1 MASIRIGFSSDF
13 VLKNGVVGLGT
24 TVGTSTGVAGTGNL
38 RVDNGAL
45 KGNFSVTGVATLTA
59 YGGFVAQ
66 KQHVNKP
73 AAIGFGTVGLQTA
86 GVGTAYQYYETE
98 TGFTDLGGVQHGDDL
113 YYNTLSEDL
122 IVDDGQILNI
132 SSIDMVGVTT
142 IGESDPHSHQSHV
155 CAGALESVSVQSNF
169 SVPCGGIEARKE
181 NPIEGTVRF
190 NDDLNTLEFY
200 NGVEWRQ
207 FTVTGASGRAVFG
220 GGDIPGGVR
229 VSTID
234 FVNIQTKGN
243 SKRFGDLTQA
253 RSDHNRGVVSSSS
266 RGIFAGGSIPPTTY
280 TTIDYITIASE
291 GNAIDFGDTGAAAI
305 TTSACSSSTRGLF
318 AGGYSPSLTNV
329 IEYIEISTIGN
340 ALDFGD
346 LSNARTTGSGFA
358 SPTRGVFGGGTD
370 GSVSNKIDFV
380 TISSKGNAII
390 FGDLTQARRGTGSC
404 ASSTRGLFIGGSIPG
419 YIKTIDYVTTASTG
433 NALTFGDLAGTRGF
447 GGAAGSQTRA
457 LIAAGY
463 SGSAYLNSI
472 EYVTISS
479 SGDAEDFGD
488 LSYDPN
494 VPAGVSDS
502 HGGLGGF

>member
-1 MASIRIGFSSDF
+1 MPNIRIGFASDF
-13 VLKNGVVGLGT
+13 TLKGSNIGIGT
-24 TVGTSTGVAGTGNL
+24 TTADVKLQVPGTLKGDLSITGV
-38 RVDNGAL
+38 
-45 KGNFSVTGVATLTA
+45 STLA
-59 YGGFVAQ
+59 VYGGFAAQ
-66 KQHVNKP
+66 KQNVTKDSS
-73 AAIGFGTVGLQTA
+73 IGFSTT
-86 GVGTAYQYYETE
+86 GVGTFIQVDESE
-98 TGFTDLGGVQHGDDL
+98 TGFLSLVGE
-113 YYNTLSEDL
+113 YNTVSEDI
-122 IVDDGQILNI
+122 IVDDGKIFEISTTNI
-132 SSIDMVGVTT
+132 TGITTLGTQEVYAPDDSVVSVGT
-142 IGESDPHSHQSHV
+142 
-155 CAGALESVSVQSNF
+155 LESVSIQSHFN
-169 SVPCGGIEARKE
+169 VPNGGSNDR
-181 NPIEGTVRF
+181 PDQPVEGMVRF

-200 NGVEWRQ
+200 NGIEWRQ
-207 FTVTGASGRAVFG
+207 FTVSGASGRGVFA
-220 GGDIPGGVR
+220 GGDIPGAR

-234 FVNIQTKGN
+234 FVNIQTTGN

-253 RSDHNRGVVSSSS
+253 RSDHNRGVVSSGS

-280 TTIDYITIASE
+280 NIIDYITIASE
-291 GNAIDFGDTGAAAI
+291 GNAIDFGDTGAATI

-346 LSNARTTGSGFA
+346 LSNSRTTGSGFA
-358 SPTRGVFGGGTD
+358 SPVRGVFGGGVD
-370 GSVSNKIDFV
+370 PAVSSRIDFV

-404 ASSTRGLFIGGSIPG
+404 ASSTRGLFMGGSIPG

-479 SGDAEDFGD
+479 SGDAQDFGD